1 MFCLTLLPDEVF
13 IEFAR
18 LLDVGN
24 CLGGWLFDLCVGSGG
39 VRGVMFYCLF
49 VYLCRLRGGEV
60 FPLSYLLSCVVYSTQ
75 QCWFL
80 FLIVCLFFSI
90 VFAGFSMLPV
100 RASTPSLSSWRLT

>member
-18 LLDVGN
+18 SLDVGN

-49 VYLCRLRGGEV
+49 IYMCLRGGEV
-60 FPLSYLLSCVVYSTQ
+60 FLLSYLFIVFV
-75 QCWFL
+75 WFTLLNNVGFCFFLL
-80 FLIVCLFFSI
+80 FLQ
-90 VFAGFSMLPV
+90 VFLCFQCVHLPRV
-100 RASTPSLSSWRLT
+100 

>member
-49 VYLCRLRGGEV
+49 VYLFVPSRGRG
-60 FPLSYLLSCVVYSTQ
+60 FSS
-75 QCWFL
+75 FL
-80 FLIVCLFFSI
+80 FIVVVVWFTLLNNVGFCFSLCVCFFPI
-90 VFAGFSMLPV
+90 FVLQVFLCFQCVHLPRV
-100 RASTPSLSSWRLT
+100 